1 MINGQRT
8 LNRETQGE
16 ETHVN
21 TIRTKYKTFSSD
33 LTDQERQQTETIIN
47 KIQVELEQLQEQIE
61 KRHERLNSLFHQRQE
76 LDQTYGHFIVWFDDK
91 QRLIS
96 LDQTIP
102 LKTAEIERLLKKYYD
117 ALNEIKVQRVTLDNI
132 IKLNENVKQGYYFED
147 KTEYDLHTDEFV
159 RKMNSLEE
167 TLNDRYRHLNLANEQ
182 RCDFDRIMTKLNEW
196 IKNTEQQL
204 KDPFTNDLQQTI
216 NILKEKSKSIQALFQ
231 STKDR
236 MNEFEDLTRIHGIVA
251 STLNDAEQ
259 ITLNEKYTV
268 LKDKYNRLLDSLN
281 QRIVLLDEAIHER
294 NEFDQQ
300 NDRLQVF
307 YKQVENEFTK
317 QKQQKLNDINYP
329 SNERRLE
336 QFKQL
341 LKQLDETTNNFK
353 EVTRIQRLLTNKGH
367 RIDFRMG
374 GELNANLKNLDGQIH
389 NEIERI
395 ERALQTENDF
405 HHLDKELDSYLQIS
419 SEQLKSSQHHQD
431 KGIIFQTVSDRL
443 QQAEHELNKLN
454 QLSERLVNDLP
465 RSQYEQLKRIIE
477 RRQERLL
484 TLNKTC
490 QQARGEHEHMI
501 KTQHK
506 LNEDLI
512 TINDWFRRLIQD
524 LSQPFEL
531 NLSLNNVNDL
541 RDSMNQLAISIDQ
554 RLVRIEQALRDEPNL
569 INSSDAEI
577 RERLNIVEELK
588 HQVKSHLNKQRI
600 ILDDVHQ
607 GITQYI
613 KLTTEVKT
621 VICDADFKLAPFF
634 DGYDRKRLDEHEKEL
649 NFLEEV
655 CAEQNYRLVE
665 AHKIVETF
673 RSHLRSNARDLCDN
687 QLRNFQQTI
696 EDLETRIHQRRKEID
711 EIRQKSNR
719 FSSSIVHLQSNAD
732 HLLHMI
738 EKSPDTAENL
748 VSEMDSTFS
757 ALQCLGRDLKK
768 SLDVSS
774 STDIDRELKDIA
786 GSVETVRDSLDR
798 AKKSHEE
805 NESVRDHIERA
816 LTKIKSFINRKRQEL
831 HQSIDSGYGSLDLVR
846 RSVEMKSFIKDLDM
860 ENSYVSEIKE
870 LILTLVNKKYDQQ
883 LIRSLEKKQE
893 DALNDLQCLK
903 NEAIKTIENLDHQLQ
918 EQEKLR
924 QNARTML
931 SIIQRT
937 KVQLIELRPAMSN
950 EANQKLEVRIK
961 IDEDL
966 TKNFHLFEQSLDD
979 YKNDYGNLSDD
990 LDKIIIRVY
999 EDMDDI
1005 KVRFNEKTSELND
1018 YNILRDEYE
1027 NCIDNISKISQIIE
1041 AKTRKTNVKLNL
1053 DSLKDLTV
1061 EMQAHRSLLDRLQ
1074 LLSSTLTSQLTDS
1087 NERDRIRRRLNE
1099 VTRRWAEL
1107 EQNVLSEEE
1116 EITEMNHV
1124 IQQYKDINSICE
1136 HWLRQA
1142 KDLINELTNTKAIE
1156 IFDQLIP
1163 KAKNILTEYQSIFEH
1178 LERLRNRLNR
1188 MIQTNRTPEG
1198 TLKLTEIDRLLKDL
1212 ITHREKLEQCLD
1224 LSHKIHFQ
1232 LNEFNKQYLFYEQWI
1247 NNIQRTIETILEE
1260 KLTVDEKLQRLNDI
1274 QIELD
1279 KRKQILNNLTHDYP
1293 QIDQLIIKSIQK
1305 LIGNIERIK
1314 TNVTR
1319 KQEEYE
1325 QQNRQQKDFH
1335 ERIEVLFEWIKQTHR
1350 YEPLNDKRDIE
1361 SLQREYARLNEKQQQ
1376 INEKSKDIDALLRN
1390 INNSKL
1396 PSDSLQKLR
1405 QEIDHL
1411 KERTTESTNELETR
1425 NKFIKKTIRDVD
1437 ELQRKQRSYQES
1449 LNKLPSLV
1457 EHDQQIPGRSVEDA
1471 LKSLDEQRIKIE
1483 TQNDER
1489 ERRKRQYEREWHLFM
1504 DEISLLQDKLNTLK
1518 QRKGN
1523 TYDTIEEQ
1531 LYFIRNQNQELNQY
1545 QDELTH
1551 LKKHGQTICLED
1563 GNSLPLPSEIHL
1575 LQSMITYLK
1584 QQFEQ
1589 RHEILI
1595 EAQRCRDIYLTEC
1608 KLYEDAYSLCM
1619 ERLSRSMPIP
1629 STNDEYAR
1637 QLHEHKNYNEK
1648 MDEKRRHLNFLYDK
1662 LDRETRTR
1670 YFKQHLDLEKR
1681 SNDLQDKIIQQTIR
1695 SEYFLRIWK
1704 EYQTRLNDIIYQLN
1718 DIEKQLSLNK
1728 RLIQFQQIQSTFV
1741 LYKDLKQRL
1750 ILIEPELLHLN
1761 DEIQTLC
1768 RELNVISLKN
1778 DIQNVKE
1785 NFNRIASDI
1794 REKFDSHK
1802 AATALANDIKRNL
1815 AILEDTL
1822 GQCSNESQTR
1832 YDGDVSELKIQLEK
1846 MMDVEKRLENI
1857 ADIYSNT
1864 ITLIKRLTTYNLYDL
1879 QSIETNLE
1887 SFHHKWPSLKVR

>member
-1 MINGQRT
+1 
-8 LNRETQGE
+8 
-16 ETHVN
+16 
-21 TIRTKYKTFSSD
+21 
-33 LTDQERQQTETIIN
+33 
-47 KIQVELEQLQEQIE
+47 
-61 KRHERLNSLFHQRQE
+61 
-76 LDQTYGHFIVWFDDK
+76 
-91 QRLIS
+91 
-96 LDQTIP
+96 
-102 LKTAEIERLLKKYYD
+102 
-117 ALNEIKVQRVTLDNI
+117 
-132 IKLNENVKQGYYFED
+132 
-147 KTEYDLHTDEFV
+147 
-159 RKMNSLEE
+159 
-167 TLNDRYRHLNLANEQ
+167 
-182 RCDFDRIMTKLNEW
+182 
-196 IKNTEQQL
+196 
-204 KDPFTNDLQQTI
+204 
-216 NILKEKSKSIQALFQ
+216 
-231 STKDR
+231 
-236 MNEFEDLTRIHGIVA
+236 
-251 STLNDAEQ
+251 
-259 ITLNEKYTV
+259 
-268 LKDKYNRLLDSLN
+268 
-281 QRIVLLDEAIHER
+281 
-294 NEFDQQ
+294 
-300 NDRLQVF
+300 
-307 YKQVENEFTK
+307 
-317 QKQQKLNDINYP
+317 
-329 SNERRLE
+329 
-336 QFKQL
+336 
-341 LKQLDETTNNFK
+341 
-353 EVTRIQRLLTNKGH
+353 
-367 RIDFRMG
+367 
-374 GELNANLKNLDGQIH
+374 
-389 NEIERI
+389 
-395 ERALQTENDF
+395 
-405 HHLDKELDSYLQIS
+405 
-419 SEQLKSSQHHQD
+419 
-431 KGIIFQTVSDRL
+431 TVSDRL

-860 ENSYVSEIKE
+860 ENSHVSEIKE
-870 LILTLVNKKYDQQ
+870 LILTLVDKKYDQQ

-1099 VTRRWAEL
+1099 VTRRWAQL

-1471 LKSLDEQRIKIE
+1471 LKSLDEQRNKIE

-1595 EAQRCRDIYLTEC
+1595 ETQRCRDIYLTEC

-1887 SFHHKWPSLKVR
+1887 NFHHKWTSLKTEVLRNENILHQNIINNLPSRQACKEMFVFVDTIKRLLDDDHGAQINNKETLQKLIKRYRDMRVDVLNHQRTIDFLNESFQQEANVDLTSIDYMENIKQVNIDWIKIKSLISARIDVRIYMGMVNLTGTPF